1 MKLEIGKF
9 MVKDIVFGDKTA
21 YANGVLTVDK
31 DDALA
36 CVREDKHITDADLR
50 IVHPGDMVRLC
61 PVKDSVEFR
70 CKVSGGEGA
79 YPGVTSPLGQAGMGR
94 THVLDGVSLLSVG
107 KHWGGF
113 QDGLLDMGGP
123 YQHYTIWG
131 DMPNLVLVADT
142 DELDEQREQQKRNH
156 AIRWASLRLAEHIAE
171 CVRDMEPEAIDVYD
185 LPPLAAKRSRS
196 SPASSTCSSRR
207 RRWKPSA
214 TTRSSTDGTATECSR
229 RSCTPGLVVAG
240 KEKQTFVVAIFRK
253 SGGRK

>member
-131 DMPNLVLVADT
+131 DMPNLVLIADT

-156 AIRWASLRLAEHIAE
+156 AIRWATAQR
-171 CVRDMEPEAIDVYD
+171 RGQEA
-185 LPPLAAKRSRS
+185 P
-196 SPASSTCSSRR
+196 RR
-207 RRWKPSA
+207 RLRASA
-214 TTRSSTDGTATECSR
+214 ADPDGSPRLQHAH
-229 RSCTPGLVVAG
+229 LWM
-240 KEKQTFVVAIFRK
+240 
-253 SGGRK
+253 GR